1 MSGTPI
7 GQAGA
12 YVLQV
17 DAVDLAGNTSSKTVR
32 FTISA
37 SQVDTV
43 PPVIDIKTPVEG
55 AYIRRGAGGLGAVI
69 VDAESAVTAAEWSV
83 DAGAFAPMAIDTS
96 QGATDFYAASLDILA
111 DGSHSVVVRAVDVYG
126 NQAVSSARNFTV
138 DNVPP
143 VISIT
148 GVSAGQY
155 TVAVT
160 PVVAIT
166 DSALASSAITLNG
179 NAYASGTVIDV
190 NGDYILTVNAADK
203 AGNLSATS
211 VQFSI
216 RLPVA
221 DTTAPAVF
229 IEQPAEAAH
238 VKRGATLMVS
248 ATDTGSGVALVEQ
261 TLDGGVQWT
270 RMELSASTG
279 KYALDVG
286 VLADGLHSVSV
297 RATDNAGNV
306 SDVLVRQFT
315 VDNTAPSVQIS
326 GVANGGQY
334 TGSVSPSISISDSH
348 LSTSSSMLNGSPF
361 VSGSAVVAP
370 GDYTLIAAG
379 RDMAG
384 NETIVAIK
392 FAVLAGNADEP
403 SVTIQKPGP
412 NAVVKSG
419 FMLEATGAPASE
431 ISRLEMTLGGGA
443 PFTNMSPLG
452 NGSYAAPI
460 AALPDGAV
468 TVRVRAIGVRGDVY
482 SEVTRQITIDNT
494 APVIEL
500 LNVKD
505 GENYPANQVIL
516 FQATD
521 AHLQSIS
528 STLDGMPFS
537 AGQRVSELGLHELQ
551 ITALDRAGNQTRQTL
566 VFTIIAG
573 STQGPVPV
581 PAWPI
586 TPVLVLLL
594 SLLMAALA
602 RNTYTKTR

>member
-1 MSGTPI
+1 M
-7 GQAGA
+7 
-12 YVLQV
+12 
-17 DAVDLAGNTSSKTVR
+17 
-32 FTISA
+32 
-37 SQVDTV
+37 
-43 PPVIDIKTPVEG
+43 
-55 AYIRRGAGGLGAVI
+55 
-69 VDAESAVTAAEWSV
+69 
-83 DAGAFAPMAIDTS
+83 
-96 QGATDFYAASLDILA
+96 
-111 DGSHSVVVRAVDVYG
+111 
-126 NQAVSSARNFTV
+126 
-138 DNVPP
+138 
-143 VISIT
+143 
-148 GVSAGQY
+148 
-155 TVAVT
+155 
-160 PVVAIT
+160 
-166 DSALASSAITLNG
+166 LNG
-179 NAYASGTVIDV
+179 N
-190 NGDYILTVNAADK
+190 
-203 AGNLSATS
+203 
-211 VQFSI
+211 
-216 RLPVA
+216 
-221 DTTAPAVF
+221 
-229 IEQPAEAAH
+229 
-238 VKRGATLMVS
+238 
-248 ATDTGSGVALVEQ
+248 
-261 TLDGGVQWT
+261 
-270 RMELSASTG
+270 
-279 KYALDVG
+279 
-286 VLADGLHSVSV
+286 
-297 RATDNAGNV
+297 
-306 SDVLVRQFT
+306 
-315 VDNTAPSVQIS
+315 
-326 GVANGGQY
+326 
-334 TGSVSPSISISDSH
+334 
-348 LSTSSSMLNGSPF
+348 PF